1 MAVINQQ
8 LCHIYVADED
18 AKRAGRSYSPYLP
31 TRFSTP
37 AYRWNLVR
45 PERVPR
51 NAVSIPSSILRSRR
65 RWRRGE
71 RDGGD
76 KINWKIK
83 ITPHQT
89 TLGVQHAIIFT
100 PKRWAWVQSSRPPS
114 ELWPQHQRASAVT
127 NACHLWRG
135 NSRRRKNITLCSALM
150 RCRGDWVWMG
160 WFIRAIICCLYMN
173 LHFWCENKF

>member
-1 MAVINQQ
+1 MPNVQ
-8 LCHIYVADED
+8 ADPIPHTC
-18 AKRAGRSYSPYLP
+18 RPVSQHQRTAGISSGLNGFPGTPSRSPHPYWE
-31 TRFSTP
+31 
-37 AYRWNLVR
+37 AEGNG
-45 PERVPR
+45 
-51 NAVSIPSSILRSRR
+51 RR

-173 LHFWCENKF
+173 LHFWCENTF